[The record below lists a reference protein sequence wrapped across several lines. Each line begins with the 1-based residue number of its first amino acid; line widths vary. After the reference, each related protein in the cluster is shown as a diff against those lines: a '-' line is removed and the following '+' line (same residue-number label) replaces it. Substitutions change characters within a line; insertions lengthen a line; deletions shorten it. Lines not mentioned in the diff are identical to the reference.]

1 MLYYKVYGKSPEKEW
16 LILIHPLGGSSK
28 AFYRQIKEFQK
39 YFNLLTLDLPGHG
52 RSQDMDILALNI
64 DTVTKEIYEVLKKE
78 NIESTYL
85 LGVCLGNVIVDLL
98 IKENRIK
105 IKGVVYGAAVTKLN
119 YFHTFLLNVGKVIKK
134 FSSHSFLYTLF
145 AYIIIPTQKK
155 SRLIFIAEAKKMKRE
170 NFFRWFQLIVDH
182 KNFYNT
188 FNSNSEI
195 PSLYIYGDEDYLF
208 IKKTKEYI
216 KGKKNKELLVIN
228 NSGHMCNIDNF
239 RYFNKVAL
247 EFLTFLN

>member
-1 MLYYKVYGKSPEKEW
+1 
-16 LILIHPLGGSSK
+16 
-28 AFYRQIKEFQK
+28 
-39 YFNLLTLDLPGHG
+39 
-52 RSQDMDILALNI
+52 
-64 DTVTKEIYEVLKKE
+64 
-78 NIESTYL
+78 
-85 LGVCLGNVIVDLL
+85 
-98 IKENRIK
+98 
-105 IKGVVYGAAVTKLN
+105 
-119 YFHTFLLNVGKVIKK
+119 
-134 FSSHSFLYTLF
+134 
-145 AYIIIPTQKK
+145 
-155 SRLIFIAEAKKMKRE
+155 MKRE
-170 NFFRWFQLIVDH
+170 NFFRWFQLIVEH